1 MAPRCQIDERDVD
14 RLLASLTDTQI
25 ANLFDM
31 TECEV
36 SDLRL
41 SRQRKLTS
49 SGQEQNKTSK
59 RKS

>member
-1 MAPRCQIDERDVD
+1 MAPPRQIDERDVD
-14 RLLASLTDTQI
+14 RLLSGLTDTQI

-31 TECEV
+31 TEQEV

-41 SRQRKLTS
+41 SRRRKLINL
-49 SGQEQNKTSK
+49 GQEQSKPSK

>member
-1 MAPRCQIDERDVD
+1 MAPPRQIDERDVD
-14 RLLASLTDTQI
+14 RLLSGLTDTQI

-31 TECEV
+31 TEQEV

-41 SRQRKLTS
+41 SRRRKLINLD
-49 SGQEQNKTSK
+49 QEQSKPSK